1 MADESESTGDKTEA
15 ATSRHLDQARDAGR
29 VPISR
34 EATVFASMTAVV
46 GVLAYQAQATMRDLL
61 AVLSRFLTH
70 ADDSWVAGSGNAVR
84 AVFAAILPYLAAA
97 TVGAT
102 AAVLVQTGFLLSGSA
117 LQPKFSRIS
126 PAAGLKRLFG
136 RQGLEELVKSLAK
149 LAAYSAA
156 IWIAVRGDLPGLM
169 LLPRQDPGGLPSTV
183 AGPIFHIFLA
193 SLLCHA
199 IVATAD
205 IFWVR
210 FRYARDLRMS
220 RQDIRDEFKETE
232 GNPHTKARIRRIRMM
247 RARKRMMAQVPKA
260 TVVVTNPTHYAV
272 ALAYDRATNPAPRV
286 VAKGTDEVAA
296 RIREVA
302 EAANVPVVAN
312 PPLARALYR
321 LELDAEIPAEH
332 YKAVAEIIA
341 YVWRLGRRSLP
352 VG

>member
-1 MADESESTGDKTEA
+1 MADDSESTGDKTEA
-15 ATSRHLDQARDAGR
+15 ATSRHLEQARGAGR

-46 GVLAYQAQATMRDLL
+46 MVLTYQAQDTVRDLL
-61 AVLSRFLTH
+61 PTLSLFLAH
-70 ADDSWVAGSGNAVR
+70 ADGSWRAGSGIAVR
-84 AVFAAILPYLAAA
+84 GVIAAILPYLAAA
-97 TVGAT
+97 AVGAS
-102 AAVLVQTGFLLSGSA
+102 AAVLLQTGFLLSGSG
-117 LQPKFSRIS
+117 LQPRFSRIS

-136 RQGLEELVKSLAK
+136 WHGLEELLKSLAK
-149 LAAYSAA
+149 LGAFGAA
-156 IWIAVRGDLPGLM
+156 IWFAIRGDLPGLM
-169 LLPRQDPGGLPSTV
+169 LLPRQDPSGLPSTV
-183 AGPIFHIFLA
+183 ARPLFHIFLA

-199 IVATAD
+199 IVAIAD
-205 IFWVR
+205 IAWVR

-220 RQDIRDEFKETE
+220 REDIRKEFKETE
-232 GNPHTKARIRRIRMM
+232 GNPHTKARIRRIRML

-272 ALAYDRATNPAPRV
+272 ALAYDRAANPAPRV
-286 VAKGTDEVAA
+286 VAKGADAVAA

-341 YVWRLGRRSLP
+341 YVWRLRRRLSP
-352 VG
+352 VS